1 MRKSTREYIMCAR
14 TSLNEKRIL
23 TFSAIAASGFAGAG
37 LVLGLLVG
45 SLVIVFDGV
54 YSLVSLL
61 LTLLSLAV
69 SRFIER
75 PSKRHFPFG
84 KAVLEPV
91 VIAVK
96 GSVILTV
103 VLVSLYSAVSA
114 MFSGGREVDA
124 SIATIF
130 GVINVIGCGYV
141 WWYIAGKSKRYSSG
155 LIEAETKQWQMDT
168 LLSVAVTLGFVA
180 AWTISVSP
188 YSQYAVYADPM
199 MMILMSFYFIKV
211 PFEMLVG
218 AIRELLMMKPDAEIC
233 ETVDQEVLALDKQT
247 AQQFKLVG
255 VTKVGRELRVKLDVH
270 SQGKQVEIAEL
281 NKSRR
286 ILKDKLSKLSLD
298 LNLTMNIAS

>member
-1 MRKSTREYIMCAR
+1 MCAR

-23 TFSAIAASGFAGAG
+23 TFSALLASGFAGAG

-75 PSKRHFPFG
+75 PSKRQFPFG

-96 GSVILTV
+96 GSVILAIV
-103 VLVSLYSAVSA
+103 SVSLYSAVTA
-114 MFSGGREVDA
+114 MFTGGREVDA
-124 SIATIF
+124 GIATLF
-130 GVINVIGCGYV
+130 GVVNVLGCGYA
-141 WWYIAGKSKRYSSG
+141 WWYIANKSKRFSSG
-155 LIEAETKQWQMDT
+155 LIEAESKQWQMDT
-168 LLSVAVTLGFVA
+168 LLSVAVTLGFVT
-180 AWTISVSP
+180 AWLVSISP
-188 YSQYAVYADPM
+188 FAKYAVYADPM

-211 PFEMLVG
+211 PFDMLMG
-218 AIRELLMMKPDAEIC
+218 ALRELLMMKPDEAIC
-233 ETVDQEVLALDKQT
+233 NAVDKEVSALDKQVS
-247 AQQFKLVG
+247 QQLKVAA
-255 VTKVGRELRVKLDVH
+255 VTKVGRELRVNLDVH
-270 SQGKQVEIAEL
+270 SKGQQVEVAEL
-281 NKSRR
+281 DKTRR
-286 ILKDKLSKLSLD
+286 VLKDKLSKLSLD

>member
-1 MRKSTREYIMCAR
+1 MCAR

-23 TFSAIAASGFAGAG
+23 TFSALLASGFAGGG

-75 PSKRHFPFG
+75 PAKRQFPFG
-84 KAVLEPV
+84 KSVLEPI

-96 GSVILTV
+96 GSVILAIV
-103 VLVSLYSAVSA
+103 AYSLYSAVTSL
-114 MFSGGREVDA
+114 FTGGREVDIG
-124 SIATIF
+124 IATLF
-130 GVINVIGCGYV
+130 GAVNVIGCGYA
-141 WWYIAGKSKRYSSG
+141 WWHIAKKSKRFSSG

-168 LLSVAVTLGFVA
+168 LLSVAVTLGFIA
-180 AWTISVSP
+180 AWLITLSP
-188 YSQYAVYADPM
+188 LSQYAVYADPM
-199 MMILMSFYFIKV
+199 MMLLMSFYFIKV
-211 PFEMLVG
+211 PYEMLRD
-218 AIRELLMMKPDAEIC
+218 ALRELLMMKPSEKICDTVDAE
-233 ETVDQEVLALDKQT
+233 VSALDKQVT
-247 AQQFKLVG
+247 QNLEVAA

-270 SQGKQVEIAEL
+270 AQGQQVQVAEL
-281 NKSRR
+281 EKTRKV
-286 ILKDKLSKLSLD
+286 LKDKLSKLSLD

>member
-1 MRKSTREYIMCAR
+1 MCAR

-23 TFSAIAASGFAGAG
+23 TFSALLASGFAGGG

-75 PSKRHFPFG
+75 PSKRQFPFG
-84 KAVLEPV
+84 KSVLEPI
-91 VIAVK
+91 VIAIK

-103 VLVSLYSAVSA
+103 VAYSLYSAIAS
-114 MFSGGREVDA
+114 MFTGGREVDVG
-124 SIATIF
+124 IATLF
-130 GVINVIGCGYV
+130 GAVNVIGCGYA
-141 WWYIAGKSKRYSSG
+141 WWHIAKKSKRFSSG

-168 LLSVAVTLGFVA
+168 LLSVAVTLGFIA
-180 AWTISVSP
+180 AWLITLSP
-188 YSQYAVYADPM
+188 LSQYAVYADPM

-211 PFEMLVG
+211 PFEMLRD
-218 AIRELLMMKPDAEIC
+218 ALRELLMMKPSEKICDTVDAE
-233 ETVDQEVLALDKQT
+233 VSALDKQVT
-247 AQQFKLVG
+247 QNLEVAG

-270 SQGKQVEIAEL
+270 AQGKQVQVAEL
-281 NKSRR
+281 EKTRKV
-286 ILKDKLSKLSLD
+286 LKDKLSKLSLD

>member
-1 MRKSTREYIMCAR
+1 MCAR

-23 TFSAIAASGFAGAG
+23 TFSALLASGFAGGG

-75 PSKRHFPFG
+75 PSKRQFPFG
-84 KAVLEPV
+84 KSVLEPI
-91 VIAVK
+91 VIAIK

-103 VLVSLYSAVSA
+103 VAYSLYSAVAS
-114 MFSGGREVDA
+114 MFTGGREVDVG
-124 SIATIF
+124 IATLF
-130 GVINVIGCGYV
+130 GAVNVIGCGYA
-141 WWYIAGKSKRYSSG
+141 WWHIAKKSKRFSSG

-168 LLSVAVTLGFVA
+168 LLSVAVTLGFIA
-180 AWTISVSP
+180 AWLITLSP
-188 YSQYAVYADPM
+188 LSQYAVYADPM

-211 PFEMLVG
+211 PFEMLRD
-218 AIRELLMMKPDAEIC
+218 ALRELLMMKPSAKICDTVDAE
-233 ETVDQEVLALDKQT
+233 VSALDKQVT
-247 AQQFKLVG
+247 QNLEVAG

-270 SQGKQVEIAEL
+270 PQGKQVQVAEL
-281 NKSRR
+281 EKTRKV
-286 ILKDKLSKLSLD
+286 LKDKLSKLSLD
-298 LNLTMNIAS
+298 LNLTMNIAN

>member
-1 MRKSTREYIMCAR
+1 MCAR

-23 TFSAIAASGFAGAG
+23 SFSALLASGFAGAG

-75 PSKRHFPFG
+75 PSKRQFPFG

-96 GSVILTV
+96 GSVILAIV
-103 VLVSLYSAVSA
+103 SVSLYSAVTS
-114 MFSGGREVDA
+114 MFTGGREVDA
-124 SIATIF
+124 GIATLF
-130 GVINVIGCGYV
+130 GVVNVLGCGYA
-141 WWYIAGKSKRYSSG
+141 WWYIANKSKRFSSG
-155 LIEAETKQWQMDT
+155 LIEAESKQWQMDT
-168 LLSVAVTLGFVA
+168 LLSVAVTLGFVT
-180 AWTISVSP
+180 AWFVSISP
-188 YSQYAVYADPM
+188 FAKYAVYADPM

-211 PFEMLVG
+211 PFDMLMG
-218 AIRELLMMKPDAEIC
+218 ALRELLMMKPDEAIC
-233 ETVDQEVLALDKQT
+233 NAVDKEVSALDKQVS
-247 AQQFKLVG
+247 QQLKVAA
-255 VTKVGRELRVKLDVH
+255 VTKVGRELRVNLDVH
-270 SQGKQVEIAEL
+270 SKGQQVEVAEL
-281 NKSRR
+281 DKTRR
-286 ILKDKLSKLSLD
+286 VLKDKLSKLSLD